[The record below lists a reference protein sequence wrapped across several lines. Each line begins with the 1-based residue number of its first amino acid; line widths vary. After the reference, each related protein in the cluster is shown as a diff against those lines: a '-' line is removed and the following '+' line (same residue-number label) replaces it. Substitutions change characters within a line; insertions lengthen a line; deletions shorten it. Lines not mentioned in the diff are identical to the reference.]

1 MLYAN
6 VSEHSVCS
14 TFIGGVS
21 RKNNQ
26 DEIVGEFI
34 QENAGLK
41 NSLSQSEGGGGGGAC
56 PSRERGCGGQRPQV
70 EASSKYMWEKQRC
83 QSEEREP

>member
-21 RKNNQ
+21 RKNNWN
-26 DEIVGEFI
+26 EIVGEFI
-34 QENAGLK
+34 KEKEGLK
-41 NSLSQSEGGGGGGAC
+41 NSLSQSRGG
-56 PSRERGCGGQRPQV
+56 V
-70 EASSKYMWEKQRC
+70 SK
-83 QSEEREP
+83 